1 MLVFDVMNIDVGG
14 LLVFLAFMFLGLE
27 IFFASGGIF
36 TFTGL
41 VSFIIGTYFLYLG
54 LNGLPP
60 IFLYVVFPIF
70 ASVLIFVVFVV
81 IIGLKAQKTSIK
93 TSENLVGKT
102 GICKKPISKNQSGQ
116 IEINGE
122 IWIAYSESNIEV
134 GQQVKVI
141 KQDSLKLFVEKEM
154 K

>member
-1 MLVFDVMNIDVGG
+1 MSVDIGEV
-14 LLVFLAFMFLGLE
+14 LVFLSFTFLALE

-36 TFTGL
+36 TFVGL

-54 LNGLPP
+54 FNGLPP
-60 IFLYVVFPIF
+60 IFLYVICPIF
-70 ASVLIFVVFVV
+70 VGVLIFVIFVIV
-81 IIGLKAQKTSIK
+81 IGLKAQKASIK
-93 TSENLVGKT
+93 TSENLTGKT
-102 GICKKPISKNQSGQ
+102 GICRKPITKDQPGQ

-122 IWIAYSESNIEV
+122 IWIAYSESDIEV

-141 KQDSLKLFVEKEM
+141 KQESIKLFVEKEM